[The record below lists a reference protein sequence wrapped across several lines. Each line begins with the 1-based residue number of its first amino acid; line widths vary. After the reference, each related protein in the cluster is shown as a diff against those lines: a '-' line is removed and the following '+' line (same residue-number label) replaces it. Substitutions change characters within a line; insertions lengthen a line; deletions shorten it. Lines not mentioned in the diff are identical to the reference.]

1 MNHTLTQ
8 EQKDELR
15 RSFKQPD
22 FSVDVAIRKLMVLGY
37 SEATARQLIIAE
49 IREIKKELFDKAVN
63 SKKDEET
70 RGIAFVAV
78 VLVSLLGT
86 LFDIHSVLWHAV
98 VVGIAGIAG
107 YFAFKNKP
115 IAGVLA
121 FIAFAIVFPFTYDF
135 YFTGRTTYIRIEMLI
150 PMLMAIAPAAIV
162 YYALSFTV
170 YAHTEDY

>member
-1 MNHTLTQ
+1 MNNTLTQ

-22 FSVDVAIRKLMVLGY
+22 FSVDVAISKLMALGY
-37 SEATARQLIIAE
+37 SEATARQLIISE
-49 IREIKKELFDKAVN
+49 VREIKKELFDKAV
-63 SKKDEET
+63 KGTKDEEA

-86 LFDIHSVLWHAV
+86 LFDIHSVLWHIV
-98 VVGIAGIAG
+98 VVAIAGIAG

-121 FIAFAIVFPFTYDF
+121 FIVFAIVFPFTYNF
-135 YFTGRTTYIRIEMLI
+135 YFSGRSSYIRIEMLI

-162 YYALSFTV
+162 FYALSYTV
-170 YAHTEDY
+170 YANTEDY